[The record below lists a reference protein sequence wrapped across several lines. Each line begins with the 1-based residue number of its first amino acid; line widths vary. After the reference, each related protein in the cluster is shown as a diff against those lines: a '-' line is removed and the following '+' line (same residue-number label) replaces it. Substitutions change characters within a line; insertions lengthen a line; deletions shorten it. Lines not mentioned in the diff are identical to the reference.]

1 MKKVILDQYDDQ
13 QVKDL
18 LQGETPDGKVN
29 TVPEVFEEFK
39 KKPADMDLEEWIK
52 YLAAQGTIDP
62 ETLKR
67 LIDEAMEEQTATHA
81 DVDEIFADPEPEP
94 DTDPEPED
102 PDTPDDPENPGSPDA
117 GFDTGAEDGG
127 DDI

>member
-52 YLAAQGTIDP
+52 YLAAQGSIDP

-67 LIDEAMEEQTATHA
+67 LIDEAMADQTATHD
-81 DVDEIFADPEPEP
+81 DVDEIFDDIPDDPEPEP
-94 DTDPEPED
+94 EPEPEG
-102 PDTPDDPENPGSPDA
+102 TSTESPEGTSSSNENDNA
-117 GFDTGAEDGG
+117 NDNNE
-127 DDI
+127 

>member
-18 LQGETPDGKVN
+18 LQGETHDGKVN

-39 KKPADMDLEEWIK
+39 KKPAEMDLEEWIK
-52 YLAAQGTIDP
+52 YLAAQGSIDP

-67 LIDEAMEEQTATHA
+67 LIDEAMSEQTASHA
-81 DVDEIFADPEPEP
+81 DVDEIFEDPEPEP
-94 DTDPEPED
+94 DPDAGQGSSEDTD
-102 PDTPDDPENPGSPDA
+102 DDDDDA
-117 GFDTGAEDGG
+117 GFDAGADDG
-127 DDI
+127 DDDV

>member
-18 LQGETPDGKVN
+18 LQGETPDGRVN
-29 TVPEVFEEFK
+29 TVPEVFEEFR
-39 KKPADMDLEEWIK
+39 KKPAEMDLEEWIK
-52 YLAAQGTIDP
+52 YLAAQGAIDP

-81 DVDEIFADPEPEP
+81 DIDEIFDEPEP
-94 DTDPEPED
+94 DPEPGPENPED
-102 PDTPDDPENPGSPDA
+102 PDDPDDAGS
-117 GFDTGAEDGG
+117 DTNADDGSG
-127 DDI
+127 DV

>member
-52 YLAAQGTIDP
+52 YLAAQGSIDP

-67 LIDEAMEEQTATHA
+67 LIDEAMADQTATHD
-81 DVDEIFADPEPEP
+81 DVDEIFDDIPDDPEPEP
-94 DTDPEPED
+94 EPEG
-102 PDTPDDPENPGSPDA
+102 TSTESPEGTSSSNENDNA
-117 GFDTGAEDGG
+117 NDNNE
-127 DDI
+127 

>member
-18 LQGETPDGKVN
+18 LQGETPDGRVN

-52 YLAAQGTIDP
+52 YLAAQGSIDP

-67 LIDEAMEEQTATHA
+67 LIDETMAEQTATHA
-81 DVDEIFADPEPEP
+81 DVDEIFDDEPDDKPGPEPDPEP
-94 DTDPEPED
+94 TPE
-102 PDTPDDPENPGSPDA
+102 ENDNA
-117 GFDTGAEDGG
+117 NDNNE
-127 DDI
+127 

>member
-18 LQGETPDGKVN
+18 LQGETQDGKVN

-52 YLAAQGTIDP
+52 YLAAQGAIDE

-67 LIDEAMEEQTATHA
+67 LIDEAMTEQTATHA
-81 DVDEIFADPEPEP
+81 DVDEIFADDPDDEPEPEP
-94 DTDPEPED
+94 EPESDPEPA
-102 PDTPDDPENPGSPDA
+102 PEENDNA
-117 GFDTGAEDGG
+117 NDNNE
-127 DDI
+127 

>member
-52 YLAAQGTIDP
+52 YLAAQGSIDP

-67 LIDEAMEEQTATHA
+67 LIDEAMAEQTATHS
-81 DVDEIFADPEPEP
+81 DVDEIFDDEPDDPEPEP
-94 DTDPEPED
+94 EPEPEN
-102 PDTPDDPENPGSPDA
+102 PDEGTSSDDGEEEPTE
-117 GFDTGAEDGG
+117 
-127 DDI
+127 

>member
-18 LQGETPDGKVN
+18 LQGETPDGRVN

-52 YLAAQGTIDP
+52 YLAAQGSIDP

-67 LIDEAMEEQTATHA
+67 LIDEAMAEQTASHA
-81 DVDEIFADPEPEP
+81 DVDEIFDNEPDEPEPEP
-94 DTDPEPED
+94 EPEP
-102 PDTPDDPENPGSPDA
+102 TPEENDNA
-117 GFDTGAEDGG
+117 NDNNE
-127 DDI
+127 

>member
-18 LQGETPDGKVN
+18 LQGETQDGKVN

-52 YLAAQGTIDP
+52 HLAAQGTIDP

-67 LIDEAMEEQTATHA
+67 LIDEAMAEQTATHA
-81 DVDEIFADPEPEP
+81 DVDEIFDDKPDDKPEPEP
-94 DTDPEPED
+94 EPEPA
-102 PDTPDDPENPGSPDA
+102 PEENDNA
-117 GFDTGAEDGG
+117 NDNNE
-127 DDI
+127 

>member
-18 LQGETPDGKVN
+18 LQGDTPDGKVN
-29 TVPEVFEEFK
+29 TVPEVFDEFK
-39 KKPADMDLEEWIK
+39 KKPVDMDLEEWIK
-52 YLAAQGTIDP
+52 YLAAQGSIDP

-81 DVDEIFADPEPEP
+81 DVDEIFDDEPDDEPEQEP
-94 DTDPEPED
+94 DN
-102 PDTPDDPENPGSPDA
+102 ENDNVNGNGNDNSVN
-117 GFDTGAEDGG
+117 G
-127 DDI
+127 

>member
-29 TVPEVFEEFK
+29 TMPEIIEEFR

-52 YLAAQGTIDP
+52 HLAAQGSID
-62 ETLKR
+62 EDTLKR
-67 LIDEAMEEQTATHA
+67 LIDEAMTEQTATHA
-81 DVDEIFADPEPEP
+81 DVDEIFADSS
-94 DTDPEPED
+94 
-102 PDTPDDPENPGSPDA
+102 DDGSSSSS
-117 GFDTGAEDGG
+117 E
-127 DDI
+127 